1 MTTTVKNT
9 KKTDAKPAKKEATGN
24 KEQKS
29 KKESTSKSKKEP
41 STPYFAFL
49 FQLQKNSQCNMFG
62 AAPILMAKF
71 PDLDQ
76 TSAESILLYWLEN
89 NDRIAKK

>member
-1 MTTTVKNT
+1 MTTATKNT
-9 KKTDAKPAKKEATGN
+9 KKTDAKQVGKEAGN
-24 KEQKS
+24 KEPKS
-29 KKESTSKSKKEP
+29 KKES

>member
-1 MTTTVKNT
+1 MTTKKETT
-9 KKTDAKPAKKEATGN
+9 KKTDTKQVATKESKT
-24 KEQKS
+24 

-49 FQLQKNSQCNMFG
+49 FQLQNNSQCNMFG

-76 TSAESILLYWLEN
+76 TSAENILLYWLEN